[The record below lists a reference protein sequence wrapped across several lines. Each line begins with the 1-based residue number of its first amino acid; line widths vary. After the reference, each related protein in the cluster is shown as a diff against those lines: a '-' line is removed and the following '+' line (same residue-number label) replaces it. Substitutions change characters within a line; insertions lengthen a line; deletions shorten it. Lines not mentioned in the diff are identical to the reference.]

1 VRRATRALLLASGL
15 LCAPAAARAA
25 QPVDLEAL
33 ILAGNDEVVRDRR
46 HFHQY
51 PELSNRET
59 QTSAYVARELGKLG
73 IEVRTGV
80 ARTGVVGVLKG
91 GMPGPVVALRADMDA
106 LPVVEEADLP
116 FRSTVRTT
124 YDGKEVGIMHACG
137 HDTHITG
144 LVATAR
150 QLAALTDKWSGT
162 VIFVVQPA
170 EEIVGGAK
178 KMMADNLYQR
188 FGKPDYAIGWHVA
201 SPLPTG
207 TIGLASGVVTSTADT
222 VDILV
227 PGIGAHGASPHSG
240 KDPVFIASDIV
251 QSLQGF
257 VGREIAPLK
266 PAVITVGAF
275 HAGSK
280 HNIISD
286 RADLSVTVRADD
298 LETRDKLIEGIRRI
312 AVQTGRKWGL
322 PEDKLPVVTVRE
334 DERTLPNINDPELTR
349 RLQGAFASAYG
360 EKIFCTVTR
369 DSMGAEDFP
378 YLVGPGVKGVY
389 YSVGGTPQ
397 AVIDAEKAGGP
408 AVPSHHSPL
417 FKVDGEAAVKLGA
430 QTMTIAVLNLA
441 AKPAS

>member
-1 VRRATRALLLASGL
+1 MRGLIPAILLATA
-15 LCAPAAARAA
+15 APAAAVTPAEIDAA
-25 QPVDLEAL
+25 VTKDWATY
-33 ILAGNDEVVRDRR
+33 LAPLYD
-46 HFHQY
+46 HFHRN
-51 PELSNRET
+51 PELSAVEVNT
-59 QTSAYVARELGKLG
+59 AARMAKELRAVKGM
-73 IEVRTGV
+73 EVTEKVGG
-80 ARTGVVGVLKG
+80 TGVVGVLRNG
-91 GMPGPVVALRADMDA
+91 PGPVILLRADMDG
-106 LPVVEEADLP
+106 LPVEEKSGLANASKVRQKDRSGVEQP
-116 FRSTVRTT
+116 V
-124 YDGKEVGIMHACG
+124 MHACG

-144 LVATAR
+144 LVGTAR
-150 QLAALTDKWSGT
+150 QLAALKDKWSGT
-162 VIFVVQPA
+162 VIFLVQPA

-201 SPLPTG
+201 AGIPTG
-207 TIGLASGVVTSTADT
+207 TIGLADGVTYSAADT
-222 VDILV
+222 LDIVV

-286 RADLSVTVRADD
+286 RAELSITVRADD
-298 LETRDKLIEGIRRI
+298 LETRNQLIDGIKRI

-334 DERTLPNINDPELTR
+334 DERALPNINDPELTR
-349 RLQGAFASAYG
+349 RLQSAFATAYG
-360 EKIFCTVTR
+360 DKIFTR
-369 DSMGAEDFP
+369 TPREGMGAEDFP

-389 YSVGGTPQ
+389 YNVGGTPQ
-397 AVIDAEKAGGP
+397 AAIDAEKAGGP

-430 QTMTIAVLNLA
+430 QTMTIAVLELA
-441 AKPAS
+441 AKPAQ

>member
-1 VRRATRALLLASGL
+1 MRGLIPAILLATA
-15 LCAPAAARAA
+15 APAAAVTPAEIDAA
-25 QPVDLEAL
+25 VAKDWATH
-33 ILAGNDEVVRDRR
+33 LAPLYD
-46 HFHQY
+46 HFHRN
-51 PELSNRET
+51 PELSAVEVNT
-59 QTSAYVARELGKLG
+59 AARMAKELRAVKGM
-73 IEVRTGV
+73 EVTEKVGG
-80 ARTGVVGVLKG
+80 TGVVGVLRNG
-91 GMPGPVVALRADMDA
+91 PGPVILLRADMDG
-106 LPVVEEADLP
+106 LPVEEKSGLANASKVRQKDRAGVEQP
-116 FRSTVRTT
+116 V
-124 YDGKEVGIMHACG
+124 MHACG

-144 LVATAR
+144 LVGTAR
-150 QLAALTDKWSGT
+150 QLAALKDKWSGT
-162 VIFVVQPA
+162 VLFVVQPA

-201 SPLPTG
+201 AGIPTG
-207 TIGLASGVVTSTADT
+207 TIGLADGVTYSAADT
-222 VDILV
+222 LDIVV

-257 VGREIAPLK
+257 IGREIAPLK

-286 RADLSVTVRADD
+286 RAELSITVRADD
-298 LETRDKLIEGIRRI
+298 LETRNQLIEGIKRI

-334 DERTLPNINDPELTR
+334 DERALPNINDPELTR
-349 RLQGAFASAYG
+349 RLQGAFAKAYG
-360 EKIFCTVTR
+360 ERIFTR
-369 DSMGAEDFP
+369 APREGMGAEDFP
-378 YLVGPGVKGVY
+378 YLVGPGVKGAY
-389 YSVGGTPQ
+389 YNVGGTPQ
-397 AVIDAEKAGGP
+397 ADIDAEKAGGP

-430 QTMTIAVLNLA
+430 QTMTIAVLELA
-441 AKPAS
+441 AKPAQ

>member
-1 VRRATRALLLASGL
+1 MKGLISAILLATT
-15 LCAPAAARAA
+15 APALAAEVTPA
-25 QPVDLEAL
+25 DLEKAVAQDWSTY
-33 ILAGNDEVVRDRR
+33 LAPLYDHLHRN
-46 HFHQY
+46 
-51 PELSNRET
+51 PELSTVEVNT
-59 QTSAYVARELGKLG
+59 AARMAKELRAVKGM
-73 IEVRTGV
+73 EVTEKVGG
-80 ARTGVVGVLKG
+80 TGVVGVLKNG
-91 GMPGPVVALRADMDA
+91 PGPVILLRADMDG
-106 LPVVEEADLP
+106 LPVEEKSGLANA
-116 FRSTVRTT
+116 SKVRQKDR
-124 YDGKEVGIMHACG
+124 DGIEQPVMHACG

-144 LVATAR
+144 LVGTAR
-150 QLAALTDKWSGT
+150 QLAALKDKWSGT
-162 VIFVVQPA
+162 VIFVAQPA

-188 FGKPDYAIGWHVA
+188 FGKPDYAIGWHVTSA
-201 SPLPTG
+201 LPTG
-207 TIGLASGVVTSTADT
+207 TIGLAEGVTYSAADT
-222 VDILV
+222 VDIVV
-227 PGIGAHGASPHSG
+227 PGIGAHGASPQSG

-257 VGREIAPLK
+257 IGREIAPLK

-298 LETRDKLIEGIRRI
+298 LETRDKLIEGIKRI

-334 DERTLPNINDPELTR
+334 DERAIPNINDTELTR
-349 RLQGAFASAYG
+349 RLHATYAKAYG
-360 EKIFCTVTR
+360 DTIFTTVKR

-389 YSVGGTPQ
+389 YNVGGTPQ
-397 AVIDAEKAGGP
+397 AAFDAAKAGGP

-417 FKVDGEAAVKLGA
+417 FKVDGEAAVKLGT
-430 QTMTIAVLNLA
+430 QTMTLAVLDLA

>member
-1 VRRATRALLLASGL
+1 MRGLIPAILLATA
-15 LCAPAAARAA
+15 APAAAVTPAEIDAA
-25 QPVDLEAL
+25 VAKDWATH
-33 ILAGNDEVVRDRR
+33 LAPLYD
-46 HFHQY
+46 HFHRN
-51 PELSNRET
+51 PELSAVEVNT
-59 QTSAYVARELGKLG
+59 AARMAKELRAVKGM
-73 IEVRTGV
+73 EVTEKVGG
-80 ARTGVVGVLKG
+80 TGVVGVLRNG
-91 GMPGPVVALRADMDA
+91 PGPVILLRADMDG
-106 LPVVEEADLP
+106 LPVEEKSGLANASKVRQKDRAGVEQP
-116 FRSTVRTT
+116 V
-124 YDGKEVGIMHACG
+124 MHACG

-144 LVATAR
+144 LVGTAR
-150 QLAALTDKWSGT
+150 QLAALKDKWSGT
-162 VIFVVQPA
+162 VLFVVQPA

-201 SPLPTG
+201 AGIPTG
-207 TIGLASGVVTSTADT
+207 TIGLADGVTYSAADT
-222 VDILV
+222 LDIVV

-257 VGREIAPLK
+257 IGREIAPLK

-286 RADLSVTVRADD
+286 RAELSITVRADD
-298 LETRDKLIEGIRRI
+298 LETRNQLIEGIKRI

-334 DERTLPNINDPELTR
+334 DERALPNINDPELTR
-349 RLQGAFASAYG
+349 RLQGAFAKAYG
-360 EKIFCTVTR
+360 ERIFTR
-369 DSMGAEDFP
+369 APREGMGAEDFP
-378 YLVGPGVKGVY
+378 YLVGPGVKGAY
-389 YSVGGTPQ
+389 YNVGGTPQ
-397 AVIDAEKAGGP
+397 ADIDAEKAGGP

-430 QTMTIAVLNLA
+430 QTMTIAVLELA
-441 AKPAS
+441 AKPAL

>member
-1 VRRATRALLLASGL
+1 MKGMILGLLLASSV
-15 LCAPAAARAA
+15 PALAADVTPA
-25 QPVDLEAL
+25 DLEKAVAQDWSTY
-33 ILAGNDEVVRDRR
+33 LAPLYD
-46 HFHQY
+46 HFHRN
-51 PELSNRET
+51 PELSTVEVNT
-59 QTSAYVARELGKLG
+59 AARMAKELRAVKGM
-73 IEVRTGV
+73 EVTEKVGG
-80 ARTGVVGVLKG
+80 TGVVGVLKNG
-91 GMPGPVVALRADMDA
+91 PGPVILLRADMDG
-106 LPVVEEADLP
+106 LPVEEKSGLANA
-116 FRSTVRTT
+116 SKVRQKDR
-124 YDGKEVGIMHACG
+124 DGVVQPVMHACG

-144 LVATAR
+144 LVGTAR
-150 QLAALTDKWSGT
+150 QLAALKDKWSGT

-188 FGKPDYAIGWHVA
+188 FGKPDYAIGWHVTSA
-201 SPLPTG
+201 LPTG
-207 TIGLASGVVTSTADT
+207 TIGLAEGVTYSAADT
-222 VDILV
+222 VDIVV
-227 PGIGAHGASPHSG
+227 PGIGAHGASPQSG

-257 VGREIAPLK
+257 IGREIAPLK

-286 RADLSVTVRADD
+286 RAELSVTVRADD
-298 LETRDKLIEGIRRI
+298 LETRDKLIEGIKRI

-334 DERTLPNINDPELTR
+334 DERAIPNINDPELTQ
-349 RLQGAFASAYG
+349 RLHATYAKAYG
-360 EKIFCTVTR
+360 DTIFTTVKR

-378 YLVGPGVKGVY
+378 YLVGPGVKGAY
-389 YSVGGTPQ
+389 YNVGGTPQ
-397 AVIDAEKAGGP
+397 AAFDAAKAGGP

-430 QTMTIAVLNLA
+430 QTMTLAVLDLA
-441 AKPAS
+441 AKPGS

>member
-1 VRRATRALLLASGL
+1 
-15 LCAPAAARAA
+15 
-25 QPVDLEAL
+25 
-33 ILAGNDEVVRDRR
+33 
-46 HFHQY
+46 
-51 PELSNRET
+51 
-59 QTSAYVARELGKLG
+59 
-73 IEVRTGV
+73 
-80 ARTGVVGVLKG
+80 
-91 GMPGPVVALRADMDA
+91 
-106 LPVVEEADLP
+106 
-116 FRSTVRTT
+116 
-124 YDGKEVGIMHACG
+124 MHACG

-360 EKIFCTVTR
+360 EKIFTTVTR